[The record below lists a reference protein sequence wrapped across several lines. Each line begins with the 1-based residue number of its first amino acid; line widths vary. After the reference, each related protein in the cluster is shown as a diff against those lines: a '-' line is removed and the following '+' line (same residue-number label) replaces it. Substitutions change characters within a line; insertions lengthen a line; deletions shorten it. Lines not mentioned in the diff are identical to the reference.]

1 MEFLPLFAQVLVNSA
16 LSHNGQTFNQGDRT
30 ELPLKIA
37 QDLEKV
43 KLDPAKSQSL
53 GVVTIL
59 ELPKL
64 DLPDEITVLST
75 IVELDLLDEIT
86 VLSTIVEAESDETV
100 PNPAK
105 SEDSGAKKKKAT
117 KAQEE
122 NE

>member
-1 MEFLPLFAQVLVNSA
+1 MEPLIIFVKVLVNSS
-16 LSHNGQTFNQGDRT
+16 LSYNGQTFNQGDRT
-30 ELPLKIA
+30 ELPLKTA

-43 KLDPAKSQSL
+43 KLDPTKSQSL

-64 DLPDEITVLST
+64 DLLDQVAILST
-75 IVELDLLDEIT
+75 IVE
-86 VLSTIVEAESDETV
+86 VAESDEPV

-105 SEDSGAKKKKAT
+105 SEDSGAKKKKET
-117 KAQEE
+117 KAQEK